1 MQDFLNMGEYGS
13 FIWTAYG
20 IAAAVMAGLF
30 VTSWRRLRAREAAL
44 ADLLETFEE
53 PTPVGPVGIPANDS
67 RHDRDSRDAP
77 PS

>member
-1 MQDFLNMGEYGS
+1 MGEYGS
-13 FIWTAYG
+13 FITTAY
-20 IAAAVMAGLF
+20 IITTVVMAGLF
-30 VTSWRRLRAREAAL
+30 VTSWRRLRKREAEL

-67 RHDRDSRDAP
+67 RNQRDDP